1 MALDTRT
8 ELATGPVAVTSGARP
23 PIGGSGDT
31 NPGDTG
37 RKNADRNRAL
47 RKRLRQANPI
57 AGAASFAWLLVV
69 LVPVYVMVN
78 ASFMPQSSAL
88 GGKLLQPAANF
99 TLANYRLVL
108 QSGFLHLLLN
118 NVLVTVATMA
128 LVLVL
133 SVPLAFTIVRAP
145 DTKGMLVFRV
155 FLLGLAIPAP
165 VIIVPLSVMV
175 AKMGIYDSL
184 WAIILP
190 TAAFAMPVTLLV
202 LVGTMRDIS
211 EELYEAMALDGAG
224 PLRMMLTLAVPLS
237 KGGISTVSVFTG
249 LAAWNGLLFPLILTQ
264 SPENEV
270 LTTGLWNLSS
280 EYGLNL
286 PATLAALTLSGI
298 PMLAVYLLA
307 RRALISGV
315 MGVGGK

>member
-8 ELATGPVAVTSGARP
+8 NHVSRTVSATPTATG
-23 PIGGSGDT
+23 
-31 NPGDTG
+31 
-37 RKNADRNRAL
+37 AL
-47 RKRLRQANPI
+47 RPSTDREAKNDSTLRTRMRKANPI
-57 AGAASFAWLLVV
+57 AGAASFVWLLIVII
-69 LVPVYVMVN
+69 PIYVMVN
-78 ASFMPQSSAL
+78 ASFMPQGAAL
-88 GGKLLQPAANF
+88 GGKLLQPAAHF

-108 QSGFLHLLLN
+108 QNGFLHLMLN
-118 NVLVTVATMA
+118 NIMVTVVTVL

-133 SVPLAFTIVRAP
+133 SVPLAFTIVRSP
-145 DTKGMLVFRV
+145 DSRGLLVFRV

-165 VIIVPLSVMV
+165 VIIVPLYVMV
-175 AKMGIYDSL
+175 SKMGIYDSL
-184 WAIILP
+184 WSIILP

-224 PLRMMLTLAVPLS
+224 PLRMMLKLAVPLS

-249 LAAWNGLLFPLILTQ
+249 LAAWNGLLFPLIFTQ
-264 SPENEV
+264 SPQTEV
-270 LTTGLWNLSS
+270 LTTGLWELSS
-280 EYGLNL
+280 EYGVNL

-298 PMLAVYLLA
+298 PMLVVYLLA

>member
-8 ELATGPVAVTSGARP
+8 NPAFKARGFKDP
-23 PIGGSGDT
+23 AFKS
-31 NPGDTG
+31 
-37 RKNADRNRAL
+37 RAF
-47 RKRLRQANPI
+47 RANPV
-57 AGAASFAWLLVV
+57 AGAASFVWLLIVI
-69 LVPVYVMVN
+69 VPVYVMLNV
-78 ASFMPQSSAL
+78 SFMPQDDAL
-88 GGKLLQPAANF
+88 GGRLLQPAAHF

-118 NVLVTVATMA
+118 NIIVTLATVL

-133 SVPLAFTIVRAP
+133 SVPLAFTIVRSR
-145 DTKGMLVFRV
+145 DSRGLLVFRV

-165 VIIVPLSVMV
+165 VIIVPLYVMV
-175 AKMGIYDSL
+175 SKLGIYDSV

-224 PLRMMLTLAVPLS
+224 PLRMMLKLAVPLS

-264 SPENEV
+264 SPQTEV
-270 LTTGLWNLSS
+270 LTTGLWKLNS
-280 EYGLNL
+280 EYGVDL
-286 PATLAALTLSGI
+286 PATLAALALSGV
-298 PMLAVYLLA
+298 PMLVVYLLA